1 MARGYGRR
9 RGGGLTL
16 SPKVIMIIAG
26 VALVVVVGAIF
37 FFSGQA
43 ESRRPEQKEI
53 RVPATNVGVQPET
66 PPAPAGGANAPSQ

>member
-9 RGGGLTL
+9 RGGGLSL

-26 VALVVVVGAIF
+26 LALVVVVGAIF
-37 FFSGQA
+37 FFAGQA

-66 PPAPAGGANAPSQ
+66 PPAPAGGTNAPTQ

>member
-9 RGGGLTL
+9 RGGGLAL
-16 SPKVIMIIAG
+16 SPRAIMIIAG
-26 VALVVVVGAIF
+26 LALVVIVGAIF
-37 FFSGQA
+37 FFAGQA

-66 PPAPAGGANAPSQ
+66 PPPAAGGANAPPQ

>member
-9 RGGGLTL
+9 RGGGLSL
-16 SPKVIMIIAG
+16 APKVIMIIAG
-26 VALVVVVGAIF
+26 LALVVVVGAVF
-37 FFSGQA
+37 FFAGQA

-66 PPAPAGGANAPSQ
+66 PPAAAGGTNAPTL